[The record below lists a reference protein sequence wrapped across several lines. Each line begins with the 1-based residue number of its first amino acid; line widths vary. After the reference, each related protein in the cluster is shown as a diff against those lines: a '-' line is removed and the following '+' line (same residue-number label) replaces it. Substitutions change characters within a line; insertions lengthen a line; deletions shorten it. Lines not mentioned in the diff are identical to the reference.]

1 MKRINYFKK
10 NSNYNAVSS
19 VSKVK
24 ENPDESIKVGP
35 VSYRGPNLKLVAK
48 IGIGI
53 VAFGGLCWGGF
64 KLFKFLKKPKNDIEV
79 ATSKSKN
86 TVNEHHEA
94 SKDKMAEDDNHT
106 DNDIRKAQ
114 ALSEIRVNERKQMVE
129 LRQTIN
135 PGAATPTKTEQ
146 SLKGWIDCFHANFP
160 MPDYSSIP
168 ILASVLDGCP
178 NDYKDAVMMS
188 LLSAFGALS
197 FSKVRA
203 LHLDGKLHS
212 PSIQVIVEGEQGS
225 GKGTILSFYQT
236 LFNRVIDA
244 DMKKLARTDTSGA
257 IIQTAGINISQAKFH
272 EVMANNQGVHIY
284 AIETEVATVKNV
296 FKKSNGLSFDFLRKA
311 FYNEPIYLNN
321 MSKSATHGTFP
332 VNFNYTFTGT
342 PKAIDSLINA
352 DEVDGGTASRICF
365 AVIPEM
371 GRMAPF
377 FEYPSGSEL
386 DNMQDQIDS
395 WRHKY
400 CFQTVDGKDVACPKY
415 EVDVDYVCEALQ
427 DWLDEQYDRS
437 VQDGVEERNK
447 LRMRMANIA
456 HHCAIVLHM
465 LAGEPKPKDIRLR
478 RTVKELAIYIANYC
492 MERYL
497 SKFTNYGLKAQVN
510 EASADNT
517 TPATSAP
524 EHRPLTQEEI
534 DEWYYLRGTLDENGK
549 VIGYGTIGKKLGVDK
564 FSVYNSFNK
573 YEKKMGLQ

>member
-1 MKRINYFKK
+1 MTK
-10 NSNYNAVSS
+10 NNSW
-19 VSKVK
+19 K
-24 ENPDESIKVGP
+24 ECDLESLKIGK
-35 VSYRGPNLKLVAK
+35 VSYKGPNLRTVGRVGLV
-48 IGIGI
+48 
-53 VAFGGLCWGGF
+53 FGGLALLCYGGY
-64 KLFKFLKKPKNDIEV
+64 KLYVLITQAEKDIEV
-79 ATSKSKN
+79 ADSKSAN
-86 TVNEHHEA
+86 TINEHHEA
-94 SKDKMAEDDNHT
+94 SQDRMAEDDNHT
-106 DNDIRKAQ
+106 DNKIREQQ
-114 ALSEIRVNERKQMVE
+114 ALSDIRMNERRQME
-129 LRQTIN
+129 DMREAKKT
-135 PGAATPTKTEQ
+135 ATNVPAKDNV
-146 SLKGWIDCFHANFP
+146 SLKEWINSFHAKYP
-160 MPDYSSIP
+160 MPNYSYIP

-178 NDYKDAVMMS
+178 DDYKDAMLMS
-188 LLSAFGALS
+188 LLPAFGALG
-197 FSKVRA
+197 FSNVRA
-203 LHLDGKLHS
+203 LYLDGKQHS
-212 PSIQVIVEGEQGS
+212 PSIQVIVEGEQSS

-573 YEKKMGLQ
+573 YEKKMGLK